1 MLSLSFVLKGII
13 LKISFPN
20 DVNETITAE
29 IMDYFDEV
37 SVVRVPIDI
46 KENEPLLL
54 KGYYLKHVSTV

>member
-1 MLSLSFVLKGII
+1 
-13 LKISFPN
+13 
-20 DVNETITAE
+20 
-29 IMDYFDEV
+29 MDYFDEV